1 MSEKIVKYSNKFNAI
16 STQGIGFSRTDY
28 DLLFFMCMKAVERG
42 SDKINITFSEL
53 KDATGIDAYKLS
65 RNQMIDMLE
74 NFYNKLLQFQYNY
87 TNSSGDIERWVV
99 FYGYK
104 TNLANGILSFSVSD
118 EAIELFNNLKSEF
131 TVFEYM
137 QQKQLKTAAGK
148 GLYKLLKQWRTVGIA
163 TYDTDE
169 IRKALDISDDQ
180 PQREVTR
187 KLKTAI
193 VDLQKR
199 IPEQYS
205 TLSVVSNKNGRVIVS
220 YTFEFDKEEAMIK
233 SKDRYEIDYY
243 GYVLPQFTQKEMEQL
258 VDMEYINSL
267 RSRPFVKEKDI
278 QEEIRRRAYDT
289 YWKKMRVTT
298 EKFNSAVFEAKTDNL
313 FLSLAEVYGKQEM
326 KNLRTDIIEAIAE
339 IKNKEIIYEINNFLP
354 ASWIDLIRKCE
365 DLKDEGKVQSTTY
378 LKKVIENH
386 AEKHKVIKSVKEI
399 F

>member
-1 MSEKIVKYSNKFNAI
+1 
-16 STQGIGFSRTDY
+16 
-28 DLLFFMCMKAVERG
+28 
-42 SDKINITFSEL
+42 
-53 KDATGIDAYKLS
+53 
-65 RNQMIDMLE
+65 
-74 NFYNKLLQFQYNY
+74 
-87 TNSSGDIERWVV
+87 
-99 FYGYK
+99 
-104 TNLANGILSFSVSD
+104 
-118 EAIELFNNLKSEF
+118 
-131 TVFEYM
+131 M

-148 GLYKLLKQWRTVGIA
+148 GLYKLLNQWRTVGIA
-163 TYDTDE
+163 TYDTSE

-326 KNLRTDIIEAIAE
+326 KNLRTDILEAIAE
-339 IKNKEIIYEINNFLP
+339 IKNKELIYEINNFLP